1 MSLVETPTAEADDIA
16 LALVDAELH
25 ALAESP
31 RRRPLGTYR
40 LQVHAGFRL
49 DDAAAI
55 ADYLAELGV
64 TDAYF
69 SPYLDARPGST
80 HGYDVFDHGRINGEI
95 GDEAAHER
103 LIAALGDRGMG
114 RVLDIVPNHMGVNGP
129 NRFWLD
135 VLEVGPLSPS
145 ARFFDIDWHPVKEEL
160 EGRVLLP
167 ILEGQYG
174 RVLEDGK
181 LTIERDG
188 GALFVR
194 YYQTRLPLTP
204 RSYALVLE
212 RRSEE
217 LWTRFHPDDEHV
229 QEYRSIWSAAHD
241 LPPGT
246 ATDPVEVERAVR
258 EKDVIKRRLAR
269 LCAENPELGAF
280 LDENIAQF
288 AGTPGDPR
296 SFEALDRLLEQQV
309 YRLAYWRVAADEI
322 NYRRFFDINDL
333 AGLRMEDAVVFDVV
347 HDLIFGWI
355 DRGGVTGLRIDHP
368 DGLADPLGYFRRL
381 QEMLFLRDCRRRF
394 EATFRGA
401 DWRDVAG
408 GVREHY
414 RRAVEADPTSP
425 LARRFPVVAE
435 KILSR
440 GEDLPE
446 SWPIDGT
453 VGYEYLNV
461 LNGLFVDPAAGDA
474 IEAIYVEFTG
484 DRVPSAEELY
494 HCKEIITRVAL
505 SSEINML
512 ARMVNRVSERDRR
525 SRDFT
530 LNELRRALR
539 EVIACFPVYRTYL
552 KPGEPASDRDKGY
565 IHQAVARARRRN
577 PAIDATVFTF
587 LQECLLLEHPEG
599 VREADKHLREAFV
612 ARFQQT
618 TGPVQAKGLEDT
630 LFYRQV
636 KLAALNEVGGD
647 PQRFGN
653 SPSFFHAMNAHRLN
667 RWPGG
672 LSTTATHDTKRGE
685 DARIRIDALTEL
697 ADEWKTRLARW
708 SYWNARK
715 KVEVNGA
722 PAPDP
727 REEYL
732 FYQTLIGAWPAGG
745 PDDAPPEG
753 FVARVQQYAL
763 KAAREAKVNT
773 TWTDTDPA
781 YADAL
786 TKFLAEVLEGPD
798 AGPFL
803 KDFLPF
809 QRRVA
814 RIGVVHSL
822 AQALLKIASPG
833 VPDVYQGCELWDFS
847 LVDPD
852 NRRPVDYPLRA
863 KLLADLR
870 RELAAGAP
878 RAELAARLLAAPEDG
893 AIKLYLIW
901 TALNHRKGNATLY
914 QDGAYRSLEAEG
926 DLKANV
932 VAFARHREGR
942 YVLVVAPRLV
952 AGLMGED
959 ARTPPIGRAAWGET
973 RLILPDAAGARRWR
987 NLLTD
992 TVIDAR
998 DADGHPALDLADV
1011 FEVLPVALL
1020 VEDE

>member
-16 LALVDAELH
+16 LSLVEAELM
-25 ALAESP
+25 ALAEMP
-31 RRRPLGTYR
+31 LRRPTGTYR
-40 LQVHAGFRL
+40 LQVHKGFRME
-49 DDAAAI
+49 DAAAI
-55 ADYLAELGV
+55 VDYLADLGIS
-64 TDAYF
+64 DAYF

-80 HGYDVFDHGRINGEI
+80 HGYDVFDHGRINGEV
-95 GDEAAHER
+95 GDDAAHER
-103 LIAALGDRGMG
+103 LVEALRLRGMG
-114 RVLDIVPNHMGVNGP
+114 RVLDIVPNHMGVKGP

-160 EGRVLLP
+160 DGRVLLP
-167 ILEGQYG
+167 ILEDQYG
-174 RVLEDGK
+174 KVLEEGK
-181 LTIERDG
+181 LTVERDG

-194 YYQTRLPLTP
+194 YYETRLPLSP
-204 RSYALVLE
+204 RSYALVME

-217 LWTRFHPDDEHV
+217 LWTRFHPDDEHL
-229 QEYRSIWSAAHD
+229 QEYRSIWAAAHN
-241 LPPGT
+241 LP
-246 ATDPVEVERAVR
+246 ARNAADPESVEHRIR
-258 EKDVIKRRLAR
+258 EKDVLKRRLAR
-269 LCAENPELGAF
+269 LCAESPALCAF

-288 AGTPGDPR
+288 RGTPGDPR
-296 SFEALDRLLEQQV
+296 SFAPLDALLEEQV

-333 AGLRMEDAVVFDVV
+333 AGLRMEDPVVFDVV
-347 HDLIFGWI
+347 HDLIFNWVDQG
-355 DRGGVTGLRIDHP
+355 DVTGLRIDHP

-381 QEMLFLRDCRRRF
+381 QEMLFLRACRRRF

-401 DWRDVAG
+401 DWRDVAEP
-408 GVREHY
+408 VRDHY
-414 RRAVEADPTSP
+414 RRAVEADPAST

-440 GEDLPE
+440 GEELPD

-453 VGYEYLNV
+453 VGYEFLNV
-461 LNGLFVDPAAGDA
+461 LNGLFVDPAAADA
-474 IEAIYVEFTG
+474 METTYAEFTG

-494 HCKEIITRVAL
+494 QCKELITRAAL
-505 SSEINML
+505 ASEINML

-530 LNELRRALR
+530 LNELRKALR

-552 KPGEPASDRDKGY
+552 KPGEPASERDLGY
-565 IHQAVARARRRN
+565 IHQAVARARKRN
-577 PAIDATVFTF
+577 ASIDATVFTF
-587 LQECLLLEHPEG
+587 LHDCLILEHPEG
-599 VREADKHLREAFV
+599 VREEDKRLREAFV

-636 KLAALNEVGGD
+636 RLASLNEVGGD
-647 PQRFGN
+647 PLRFGH
-653 SPSFFHAMNAHRLN
+653 SPPLFHALNAHRLN
-667 RWPGG
+667 RWPGA

-685 DARIRIDALTEL
+685 DARVRIDAISEL

-715 KVEVNGA
+715 KIEVNGA

-732 FYQTLIGAWPAGG
+732 LYQTLVGAWPFGG

-753 FVARVQQYAL
+753 FVARVQEYTL

-773 TWTDTDPA
+773 TWTETDPS
-781 YADAL
+781 YSEAL
-786 TKFLAEVLEGPD
+786 TKFVADVIEGPD

-809 QRRVA
+809 QRRIA

-822 AQALLKIASPG
+822 AQALLKIAAPG

-852 NRRPVDYPLRA
+852 NRRPVDYDGR
-863 KLLADLR
+863 KRLLADFR
-870 RELAAGAP
+870 RELEGGTS
-878 RAELAARLLAAPEDG
+878 RADLAARLLAAPEDG

-901 TALNHRKGNATLY
+901 TALNHRKANPTLY
-914 QDGAYRSLEAEG
+914 QEGAYRPLEADG

-942 YVLVVAPRLV
+942 YVLTVAPRLV
-952 AGLMGED
+952 SGLMGED
-959 ARTPPIGRAAWGET
+959 ARTPPVGRAAWGET
-973 RLILPDAAGARRWR
+973 RLILPDAAGARRLR

-992 TVIDAR
+992 TTVDVR
-998 DADGHPALDLADV
+998 EADGHPTLDLADV
-1011 FEVLPVALL
+1011 FDVLPVALL
-1020 VEDE
+1020 VEAE